1 MRSIRVAG
9 AQINPTVGDFA
20 GNERLIVEAMRRAED
35 CGADLLALPELV
47 TTGYPPEDLV
57 LRESFVAEN
66 LAMLDRLADTS
77 AETVTVVGFVNR
89 VEGVPD
95 EDSHPRSVANAAAV
109 LHRGEIKG
117 IYHKVLLPNYGVFDE
132 ARYFGA
138 GSKPAAIWDVAG
150 VAVGVSICEDI
161 WSPDG
166 PPTMQV
172 AAGAEILINI
182 NGSPFHRGKRDDR
195 RDLLANQARSSGV
208 PVVYLNMVG
217 GQDELVFDGDS
228 MVFDSAGRIVARSPQ
243 FIEHFFCIDLDMRS
257 DETTLSGTAD
267 RSSEQRVRTEL
278 AAAEIWPE
286 LEEPAEI
293 YKALVAGL
301 HDYVIKSGFSSLI
314 VSLSGGIDSA
324 LTAAIAVDALGPDA
338 VRGVTM
344 ATRYSSPGSVGDS
357 LDLARRLGFPCEEI
371 PIDGIFES
379 FLTTL
384 GPTFANTEMN
394 VAEENLQA
402 RIRGAVVMAIS
413 NKFGGLVAATGNKSE
428 MAVGYATLYGDM
440 AGGYAVLKDVLKTT
454 VYELARW
461 RNKQRE
467 VIPPAIIEKAPSA
480 ELRPDQ
486 RDSDSLPDYETLDQI
501 LVRYVEHDAPVESIV
516 AEGFDIDTVLRIT
529 ALVDRNEYKRRQ
541 AAPGVRITE
550 KAFGRD
556 RRLPIVNR
564 FRG

>member
-1 MRSIRVAG
+1 MKSIRVAG

-20 GNERLIVEAMRRAED
+20 KNEQLILAAMRRAEE

-57 LRESFVAEN
+57 LRESFVEEN
-66 LAMLDRLADTS
+66 LALLHRLAAAS
-77 AETVTVVGFVNR
+77 GETVTVVGFVDR
-89 VEGVPD
+89 ALGLPD
-95 EDSHPRSVANAAAV
+95 EDSQPRSVANAAA
-109 LHRGEIKG
+109 LLQGGEIKG

-132 ARYFGA
+132 ARYFDA
-138 GSKPAAIWDVAG
+138 GSHAAAVWDVAG
-150 VAVGVSICEDI
+150 ITVGVSVCEDI

-166 PPTMQV
+166 PPTKQV
-172 AAGAEILINI
+172 AAGAEILVNI

-195 RDLLANQARSSGV
+195 RDLLAHQARTSRV

-228 MVFDSAGRIVARSPQ
+228 MVFDASGEIVARSPQ
-243 FIEHFFCIDLDMRS
+243 FIEHFFCLDIEV
-257 DETTLSGTAD
+257 DTATD
-267 RSSEQRVRTEL
+267 TSADVGVVTPPSRTRVEL
-278 AAAEIWPE
+278 DAPEIWPE

-301 HDYVIKSGFSSLI
+301 ADYVLKSGFSTLI
-314 VSLSGGIDSA
+314 VGLSGGIDSA
-324 LTAAIAVDALGPDA
+324 LTAAIAVDALGPEA
-338 VRGVTM
+338 VWGITM
-344 ATRYSSPGSVGDS
+344 PTRYSSPGSVADS
-357 LDLARRLGFPCEEI
+357 IDLARRLGMRCDEI
-371 PIDGIFES
+371 PIEGIFSS

-384 GPTFANTEMN
+384 EPTFADTEEN

-402 RIRGAVVMAIS
+402 RIRGAVVMAVS

-461 RNKQRE
+461 RNKQQE
-467 VIPPAIIEKAPSA
+467 VIPSTIIDKPPSA

-486 RDSDSLPDYETLDQI
+486 RDSDSLPDYGILDQI
-501 LVRYVEHDAPVESIV
+501 LIRYVEHDAPVDSIV
-516 AEGFDIDTVLRIT
+516 ADGFDVDTVHRIT

-541 AAPGVRITE
+541 SAPGVRITE